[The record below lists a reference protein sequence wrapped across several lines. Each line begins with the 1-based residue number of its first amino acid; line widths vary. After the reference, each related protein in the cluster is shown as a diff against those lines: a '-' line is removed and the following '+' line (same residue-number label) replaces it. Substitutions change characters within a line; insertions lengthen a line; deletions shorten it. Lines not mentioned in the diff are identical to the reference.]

1 MLNIKYV
8 YTYKMILK
16 FVSYMQ
22 NLMWILDSSMF
33 ISQIHS
39 DQLVCAFALRISLLR
54 EMIGGGKEVP
64 AAATGSSQPLEWKF
78 AQVFSER
85 TAREEVQED
94 SISNSDFEFID
105 LILIYLFI

>member
-1 MLNIKYV
+1 
-8 YTYKMILK
+8 
-16 FVSYMQ
+16 
-22 NLMWILDSSMF
+22 MF

-39 DQLVCAFALRISLLR
+39 DRLVCAFVLRISLLR
-54 EMIGGGKEVP
+54 EMIGAGKEAP
-64 AAATGSSQPLEWKF
+64 AAATGSSQALEWKF

-85 TAREEVQED
+85 TAGEEVQED